1 MVLIF
6 SENARVFVN
15 SGIERINKILFKKVI
30 LQVSDWEIIRKNV
43 QKYSY
48 IKCFTKNNF
57 NQRSLII

>member
-30 LQVSDWEIIRKNV
+30 LQVPDWEIIRKNV

>member
-15 SGIERINKILFKKVI
+15 SEIERIKKNYLKSNI
-30 LQVSDWEIIRKNV
+30 TSLSWEIIRKNV

>member
-15 SGIERINKILFKKVI
+15 SEIERIKKIYLKSNI
-30 LQVSDWEIIRKNV
+30 TSLSWEIIRKNV